1 MRQTTQNRRLHRCV
15 VLVGVSL
22 FSKTPCVWA
31 FVLPED
37 QFLGWKAHQLA
48 KDVEACFALV
58 RFPVADASRV
68 LLSCAAWGIGARKNR
83 QVNLYPHSSVEDL
96 ASEDA
101 LELEYKHW
109 VHHDAASTGL
119 PLKLF
124 EAAPVVGK
132 RVVTMEVARI

>member
-1 MRQTTQNRRLHRCV
+1 MRGVGACV
-15 VLVGVSL
+15 QRS
-22 FSKTPCVWA
+22 
-31 FVLPED
+31 
-37 QFLGWKAHQLA
+37 
-48 KDVEACFALV
+48 
-58 RFPVADASRV
+58 
-68 LLSCAAWGIGARKNR
+68 R

-132 RVVTMEVARI
+132 RVVTMEAARI

>member
-1 MRQTTQNRRLHRCV
+1 MESTPARKGRGGLLCACSFSRGRCV
-15 VLVGVSL
+15 
-22 FSKTPCVWA
+22 TCI
-31 FVLPED
+31 
-37 QFLGWKAHQLA
+37 
-48 KDVEACFALV
+48 ALM
-58 RFPVADASRV
+58 
-68 LLSCAAWGIGARKNR
+68 CGEGIGARKNR

-124 EAAPVVGK
+124 ECQPVVGK
-132 RVVTMEVARI
+132 KVVTMEVAGI

>member
-1 MRQTTQNRRLHRCV
+1 M
-15 VLVGVSL
+15 
-22 FSKTPCVWA
+22 
-31 FVLPED
+31 PED
-37 QFLGWKAHQLA
+37 QFLGWKSTQLA
-48 KDVEACFALV
+48 KDVEACFALF
-58 RFPVADASRV
+58 RFSLADASRV
-68 LLSCAAWGIGARKNR
+68 LLSCAAWGTCVQRNR

-124 EAAPVVGK
+124 ECQPVVGK
-132 RVVTMEVARI
+132 KVVTMEVAGI

>member
-1 MRQTTQNRRLHRCV
+1 MESTSNRKGR
-15 VLVGVSL
+15 GGSL
-22 FSKTPCVWA
+22 CALSVP
-31 FVLPED
+31 
-37 QFLGWKAHQLA
+37 LA
-48 KDVEACFALV
+48 DE
-58 RFPVADASRV
+58 SRV
-68 LLSCAAWGIGARKNR
+68 LLSCAACGGTGARKNR

-124 EAAPVVGK
+124 ECQPVVGK
-132 RVVTMEVARI
+132 KVVTMEVAGI